1 MFDFIVC
8 LRYLIFI
15 QRNESVIKVLDEPL
29 ALCRLTKF
37 GDSQKKK
44 LGISHQAV
52 LVGKLFLFNSSSLGS
67 DKW

>member
-15 QRNESVIKVLDEPL
+15 QRNESFRVLDEPL
-29 ALCRLTKF
+29 ALCKLTKF
-37 GDSQKKK
+37 GDSQKRK
-44 LGISHQAV
+44 LNISHQGV

>member
-15 QRNESVIKVLDEPL
+15 QRNESFKVLDEPL
-29 ALCRLTKF
+29 ALCKLTKF
-37 GDSQKKK
+37 GDSQKRK
-44 LGISHQAV
+44 LNISHQGV